1 MTNPD
6 QSGREGIVTVRSSAT
21 GLAQTVHARSHQL
34 TADEPLEFG
43 GADAGPTPYE
53 LLLGALGT

>member
-1 MTNPD
+1 MTIPG
-6 QSGREGIVTVRSSAT
+6 QEREGVVTVSGSAT
-21 GLAQTVHARSHQL
+21 GFAQTVHMRSHRL

-53 LLLGALGT
+53 LLLAALGT